1 MNRANLDSVPEFPN
15 PESVGPRNW
24 GEEILVSL
32 VPEKF
37 MMKKLYINKGS
48 KGGLQYHRLKDEVHI
63 MIKGKMLIRYDDGK
77 GNLVERILEAGD
89 VAHYPPG
96 AIHQEEALED
106 CYIVEA
112 STNHFNDRGRCED
125 LYDVEINEGLPTT
138 QLEDIV
144 EK

>member
-77 GNLVERILEAGD
+77 GNFEFK
-89 VAHYPPG
+89 Y
-96 AIHQEEALED
+96 
-106 CYIVEA
+106 
-112 STNHFNDRGRCED
+112 SRG
-125 LYDVEINEGLPTT
+125 LL
-138 QLEDIV
+138 
-144 EK
+144 